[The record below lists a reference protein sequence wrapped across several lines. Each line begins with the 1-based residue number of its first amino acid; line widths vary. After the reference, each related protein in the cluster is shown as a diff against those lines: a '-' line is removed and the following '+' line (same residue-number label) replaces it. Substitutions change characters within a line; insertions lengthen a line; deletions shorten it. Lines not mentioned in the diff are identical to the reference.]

1 MLGEVF
7 SVSFLIL
14 SYLFSY
20 DFHLYSFYSK
30 YDFTFL
36 FGSKN
41 LITYFFYIFIIDSSV
56 DGHLGCFC
64 FLAFMNR
71 GEAHIGVQVWRPLE
85 QAQE

>member
-30 YDFTFL
+30 CDFTFL

-41 LITYFFYIFIIDSSV
+41 SITFFFFVFSLLT
-56 DGHLGCFC
+56 H
-64 FLAFMNR
+64 
-71 GEAHIGVQVWRPLE
+71 PLMDI
-85 QAQE
+85 

>member
-14 SYLFSY
+14 CYLLFSY

-30 YDFTFL
+30 CDFTFL

-41 LITYFFYIFIIDSSV
+41 SITFFFVFSLLT
-56 DGHLGCFC
+56 H
-64 FLAFMNR
+64 
-71 GEAHIGVQVWRPLE
+71 PLMDI
-85 QAQE
+85 